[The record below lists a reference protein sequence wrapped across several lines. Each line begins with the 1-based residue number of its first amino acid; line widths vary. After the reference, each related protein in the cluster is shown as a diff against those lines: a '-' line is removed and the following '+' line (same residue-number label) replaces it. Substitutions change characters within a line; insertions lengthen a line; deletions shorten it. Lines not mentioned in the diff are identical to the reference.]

1 MSVIEITK
9 TFFRQSQVTYMEM
22 QENNKLSL
30 SMVRSR
36 TFLDCLP
43 EGKVVYTC
51 VGQVNANSVEDIL
64 VDTAID
70 VKPIPH
76 AIFRA
81 GEGEMYGNPNAIDFA
96 DKEIDFLIQPNLNG
110 CFASK
115 QMGKFTLF
123 TLAASLCLLSFKG
136 KGTISIGSFPTD

>member
-1 MSVIEITK
+1 MSVIESNPN
-9 TFFRQSQVTYMEM
+9 FFRQSQVTYMEM

-43 EGKVVYTC
+43 EGQVVYTC

-64 VDTAID
+64 VDTTIN
-70 VKPIPH
+70 VLPIGQ
-76 AIFRA
+76 ALFSA

-96 DKEIDFLIQPNLNG
+96 EKDRNANSAFVIEPNLNG

-115 QMGKFTLF
+115 QMGKSTFF
-123 TLAASLCLLSFKG
+123 SLAASLCLLSFKG
-136 KGTISIGSFPTD
+136 KGDN